1 MVLYVAKTRNEG
13 RNLLPLKD
21 LEYLSTLLYIIGES
35 NPPIK
40 VKEFIQAIRRNED
53 KKLSIEYKI
62 LNKLC
67 PVFYGRK
74 KDPTLYIISP
84 YEHYHN
90 IKEARPLWTTA
101 FVKLSVD
108 EGMENDY
115 QGLLKRY
122 QKAQPRYRNTTNISF
137 LKEARFKQQRK
148 LNPQIEK
155 YYLQLMSLEAE
166 INSENRKDLGLRLT
180 FRGLLAY
187 LFSEYQH
194 QKDIESKRGKRKSKE
209 RHKEIENGWRKN
221 LVKRSSTRIRHVIRN
236 PCIIKEAPFLEDSE
250 LFESLG
256 FDVIGLLLQISR
268 ELISQLDIDSNN
280 DLYLLRRATERYS
293 CEVNRFFFEG
303 LRGAVKK
310 AHPMNVSISLST
322 PVRPDEEQD
331 SILKRMANRK
341 RIIAALNEYR
351 KRMAQQRRTWTLNDL
366 KEATNTIQTA
376 VEMEH
381 KLKKNTN
388 DESSV
393 PTYR

>member
-1 MVLYVAKTRNEG
+1 MRV
-13 RNLLPLKD
+13 
-21 LEYLSTLLYIIGES
+21 
-35 NPPIK
+35 
-40 VKEFIQAIRRNED
+40 
-53 KKLSIEYKI
+53 
-62 LNKLC
+62 
-67 PVFYGRK
+67 
-74 KDPTLYIISP
+74 
-84 YEHYHN
+84 
-90 IKEARPLWTTA
+90 
-101 FVKLSVD
+101 
-108 EGMENDY
+108 
-115 QGLLKRY
+115 
-122 QKAQPRYRNTTNISF
+122 
-137 LKEARFKQQRK
+137 
-148 LNPQIEK
+148 
-155 YYLQLMSLEAE
+155 
-166 INSENRKDLGLRLT
+166 
-180 FRGLLAY
+180 
-187 LFSEYQH
+187 
-194 QKDIESKRGKRKSKE
+194 
-209 RHKEIENGWRKN
+209 
-221 LVKRSSTRIRHVIRN
+221 
-236 PCIIKEAPFLEDSE
+236 
-250 LFESLG
+250 LG